1 MTFSFRQLMSILV
14 LALVLTSN
22 GVYADQ
28 EWLDATH
35 LFEAEVREAV
45 ANLELETLQQ
55 QAARFRTQS
64 ADTKPYEIGD
74 IETFWTKNIV
84 DNKFEQTKAVVK
96 AIGKHCY
103 VFLEEGKN
111 ISPEAIEKVRKNF
124 DEVIYPTNTK
134 TFGSEWKPG
143 IDGDERITLLM
154 FDIKD
159 GYNGSGGFVGGYF
172 YAVDS
177 FLQEKLPE
185 HIKSN
190 QREMFYLDI
199 NPSDP
204 ASDRY
209 LSTIAHEF
217 QHMIHFNND
226 PREYTWVNEAC
237 SQIAPYLCGFGHA
250 NQVLAFM
257 RTPDNS
263 MTAWSQEQML
273 ANYGQVYLWNYYIL
287 THLLKDKPEARDN
300 FFRNLVASKKQGVN
314 GYVEALKD
322 ISQDFTHTF
331 TRFCLT
337 NFINDAR
344 LGANEAYAYDKT
356 LARFKLPVSE
366 TLSVLP
372 AEVEG
377 EIFLWSADAIKID
390 LNNARSNMEISFA
403 GLLGRFGE
411 DLYNSFT
418 VALVMANSRG
428 RVAPKL
434 SYMSIDKISSKLQ
447 GGKITITADKDYDT
461 ATLII
466 IAEAPESVDDK
477 LYSKAKALPY
487 SVKIADQGQ
496 QVARS
501 EATADVRSLVRAY
514 ADTAAN
520 LDNDNEAAVLIAMN
534 SLSAARNEL
543 ASSLG
548 SDLAA
553 GNTDALDTIIQML
566 ESEEVDADN
575 LRPLLNQLAAVA
587 RFNAETTGSENL
599 RRAASQLRNY

>member
-1 MTFSFRQLMSILV
+1 MSLV
-14 LALVLTSN
+14 LASN
-22 GVYADQ
+22 VVYADH
-28 EWLDATH
+28 EWVDATH
-35 LFEAEVREAV
+35 MFEAEVREIV
-45 ANLELETLQQ
+45 SSVDRETLQQ

-64 ADTKPYEIGD
+64 ADSKPYEVGD

-84 DNKFEQTKAVVK
+84 ENKFEQTKAVVK

-111 ISPEAIEKVRKNF
+111 ISPEAVEKVRKNF
-124 DEVIYPTNTK
+124 DEVIYPTNTG

-159 GYNGSGGFVGGYF
+159 GYSGSGGFVGGYF

-204 ASDRY
+204 SSDRY

-226 PREYTWVNEAC
+226 AREYTWVNEAC

-250 NQVLAFM
+250 NQVHAFM

-263 MTAWSQEQML
+263 MTAWSNEQML

-287 THLLKDKPEARDN
+287 TQLLKDKPEDRGA
-300 FFRNLVASKKQGVN
+300 FFRKLVASEKHGVD
-314 GYVEALKD
+314 GYVEALKA
-322 ISQDFTHTF
+322 ISHDFTNTF
-331 TRFCLT
+331 SSFCIT

-344 LGANEAYAYDKT
+344 LGTKGTYAYDKT

-366 TLSVLP
+366 TISVLP
-372 AEVEG
+372 AEVAG
-377 EIFLWSADAIKID
+377 EIFLWSADSIKID
-390 LNNARSNMEISFA
+390 LSQARSQVEISFA

-428 RVAPKL
+428 SVAPKL

-447 GGKITITADKDYDT
+447 GGKITVAADNDYDT

-501 EATADVRSLVRAY
+501 AAAADVRSLVKTY
-514 ADTAAN
+514 AETAAN
-520 LDNDNEAAVLIAMN
+520 LDSANEAATMIAMN
-534 SLSAARNEL
+534 ALAATRSEL
-543 ASSLG
+543 ARALG
-548 SDLAA
+548 ADLAV
-553 GNTDALDTIIQML
+553 GNTASLDTVVQML
-566 ESEEVDADN
+566 ENDEVDADN

-587 RFNAETTGSENL
+587 QFNAETTGSDTL
-599 RRAASQLRNY
+599 RRTAGQLRAY

>member
-1 MTFSFRQLMSILV
+1 MTVSFRQLMSILV

-22 GVYADQ
+22 GAYADT

-35 LFEAEVREAV
+35 LFEAEVREV
-45 ANLELETLQQ
+45 VETVERETLQQ

-64 ADTKPYEIGD
+64 ADTRPYEVGD

-84 DNKFEQTKAVVK
+84 DNNFEQTKAVLK

-111 ISPEAIEKVRKNF
+111 ISPDAIEKVRKNF
-124 DEVIYPTNTK
+124 DEVIYPTNTR

-185 HIKSN
+185 HVKSN

-226 PREYTWVNEAC
+226 PSEYTWVNEAC

-250 NQVLAFM
+250 NQVLAYM

-263 MTAWSQEQML
+263 MTAWSNEQML

-287 THLLKDKPEARDN
+287 THLLKDMPEARGN

-314 GYVEALKD
+314 GYVEALKT
-322 ISQDFTHTF
+322 ISHDFTHTF
-331 TRFCLT
+331 TRFCIT

-344 LGANEAYAYDKT
+344 LGKNGAYAYDKT
-356 LARFKLPVSE
+356 LARFKLPMSE
-366 TLSVLP
+366 TLSALP

-377 EIFLWSADAIKID
+377 EIFLWSSDAIKID
-390 LNNARSNMEISFA
+390 LSKARSQVEISFA

-428 RVAPKL
+428 SVAPKL
-434 SYMSIDKISSKLQ
+434 SYMSIDKISSNLQ
-447 GGKITITADKDYDT
+447 GGKLTVAADQDYDT

-477 LYSKAKALPY
+477 LYTKAKALPY
-487 SVKIADQGQ
+487 SVKIVDQGQ

-501 EATADVRSLVRAY
+501 EAATDVRSLVKSY
-514 ADTAAN
+514 AEAAEN
-520 LDNDNEAAVLIAMN
+520 LSSENEAALMIAMN
-534 SLSAARNEL
+534 SLASARSDIAR
-543 ASSLG
+543 AFTA
-548 SDLAA
+548 DIAA
-553 GNTDALDTIIQML
+553 GNTASLDTLIQML
-566 ESEEVDADN
+566 ENQEVDSDN

-587 RFNAETTGSENL
+587 QFNAANTSSDSL
-599 RRAASQLRNY
+599 SKAASQLRAY